1 MEHSV
6 GIIGL
11 GTVGSRFVEQF
22 NLHESFDLV
31 AAWDPDSAAC
41 KANEK
46 EVHIAG
52 SASAVIEAA
61 DLVYIAVPPL
71 FHDEYVRK
79 CVAADS
85 AIFCEK
91 PLGIDIT
98 QSRELVAL
106 VNNAG
111 TPAGVNFVFSAAPSA
126 TKMSEIVG
134 QPEFGKIIRCDLD
147 LHFQDWPR
155 PWHVNAHWL
164 RDRDQGGW
172 VRVVVSHFLF
182 IINRSL
188 GTTSVNDVLI
198 SYPDGPEGKLAETD
212 LLASLDSGGKPL
224 AIKGTSGGAGPDIVN
239 LTIRGTNSAVRIWDW
254 YRLQVCEDGDWRD
267 LLGTDRAELGMNAY
281 VGQLDQLALMIEGE
295 TSLIASFDE
304 ALAVQEIVE
313 EILSSQ

>member
-1 MEHSV
+1 MKHSA

-46 EVHIAG
+46 EVRITE

-61 DLVYIAVPPL
+61 DVVYIAVPPL

-79 CVAADS
+79 CVAANS

-106 VNNAG
+106 VNKAG

-147 LHFQDWPR
+147 LHFREWPR
-155 PWHVNAHWL
+155 PWHINAQWL

-172 VRVVVSHFLF
+172 VREVVSHFLF

-188 GTTSVNDVLI
+188 GATSVNDVLI

-212 LLASLDSGGKPL
+212 LLASLDSGGKHL
-224 AIKGTSGGAGPDIVN
+224 TIKGTSGGAGPDIVN

-267 LLGTDRAELGMNAY
+267 LLGTDRAKLGMNAY
-281 VGQLDQLALMIEGE
+281 VEQLDQLALMVEGE

-313 EILSSQ
+313 EILSS

>member
-1 MEHSV
+1 MKHSA

-46 EVHIAG
+46 EVRITE

-61 DLVYIAVPPL
+61 DVVYIAVPPL

-79 CVAADS
+79 CVAANS

-106 VNNAG
+106 VNKAG

-147 LHFQDWPR
+147 LHFREWPR
-155 PWHVNAHWL
+155 PWHINAQWL

-172 VRVVVSHFLF
+172 VREVVSHFLF

-188 GTTSVNDVLI
+188 GATSVNDVLI

-224 AIKGTSGGAGPDIVN
+224 TIKGTSGGAGPDIVN

-267 LLGTDRAELGMNAY
+267 LLGTDRAKLGMNAY
-281 VGQLDQLALMIEGE
+281 VEQLDQLALMVEGE

-313 EILSSQ
+313 EILSS

>member
-1 MEHSV
+1 MKHSV

-22 NLHESFDLV
+22 NLHDSFDLV
-31 AAWDPDSAAC
+31 AAWDPDLAAC

-46 EVHIAG
+46 EVRIAG

-71 FHDEYVRK
+71 FHNEYVRK

-106 VNNAG
+106 VNKAG

-147 LHFQDWPR
+147 LHFRDWPR
-155 PWHVNAHWL
+155 PWHINAQWL

-172 VRVVVSHFLF
+172 VREVVSHFLF

-188 GTTSVNDVLI
+188 GATSVNDVLI
-198 SYPDGPEGKLAETD
+198 SYPDGSEGKLAETD
-212 LLASLDSGGKPL
+212 LLASLNSGGKPL

-267 LLGTDRAELGMNAY
+267 LLGTDRAKLGMNAY
-281 VGQLDQLALMIEGE
+281 VEQLDQLALMVEGE

>member
-106 VNNAG
+106 VNNAE

-155 PWHVNAHWL
+155 PWHVNAQWL

-172 VRVVVSHFLF
+172 VREVVSHFLF

-281 VGQLDQLALMIEGE
+281 VDQLDQLALMIEGE

>member
-1 MEHSV
+1 MKHSA

-46 EVHIAG
+46 EVRITE

-61 DLVYIAVPPL
+61 DVVYIAVPPL

-79 CVAADS
+79 CVAANS

-106 VNNAG
+106 VNKAG

-147 LHFQDWPR
+147 LHFRDWPR
-155 PWHVNAHWL
+155 PWHINAQWL

-172 VRVVVSHFLF
+172 VREVVSHFLF

-188 GTTSVNDVLI
+188 GATSVNDVLI
-198 SYPDGPEGKLAETD
+198 SYPDGSEGKLAETD
-212 LLASLDSGGKPL
+212 LLASLNSGGKPL

-267 LLGTDRAELGMNAY
+267 LLGTDRAKLGMNAY
-281 VGQLDQLALMIEGE
+281 VEQLDQLALMVEGE

-313 EILSSQ
+313 EILSS

>member
-1 MEHSV
+1 MKHSV

-22 NLHESFDLV
+22 NLHGSFDLK
-31 AAWDPDSAAC
+31 AAWDPDPAAC

-46 EVHIAG
+46 EVRIAE
-52 SASAVIEAA
+52 SASAVIEEA
-61 DLVYIAVPPL
+61 DVVYIAVPPL

-98 QSRELVAL
+98 QSRELVTL
-106 VNNAG
+106 VNKAG

-134 QPEFGKIIRCDLD
+134 QPEFGEIIRCDLD
-147 LHFQDWPR
+147 LHFRDWPR
-155 PWHVNAHWL
+155 AWHINAQWL

-172 VRVVVSHFLF
+172 VREVVSHFLF

-188 GTTSVNDVLI
+188 GTTSLNNFLI
-198 SYPDGPEGKLAETD
+198 TYPDGPVGKLAETD
-212 LLASLDSGGKPL
+212 LLASLVAGGKPIS
-224 AIKGTSGGAGPDIVN
+224 IKGTSGGAGPDIVD

-254 YRLQVCEDGDWRD
+254 YQLQVSENGEWRD
-267 LLGTDRAELGMNAY
+267 LLGTDRPELGTNAY
-281 VGQLDQLALMIEGE
+281 IHQLDQLALMIEGE
-295 TSLIASFDE
+295 TNLIASFDE

>member
-155 PWHVNAHWL
+155 PWHVNAQWL

-172 VRVVVSHFLF
+172 VREVVSHFLF

-281 VGQLDQLALMIEGE
+281 TEQLDQLALMIEGD
-295 TSLIASFDE
+295 TSLIASFNE

>member
-1 MEHSV
+1 MKHSV

-22 NLHESFDLV
+22 NLHDNFDLV
-31 AAWDPDSAAC
+31 AAWDPDLAAC

-46 EVHIAG
+46 EVRIAG

-71 FHDEYVRK
+71 FHNEYVRK

-126 TKMSEIVG
+126 TKMSEIVS

-155 PWHVNAHWL
+155 PWHVNAQWL

-172 VRVVVSHFLF
+172 VREVVSHFLF

-188 GTTSVNDVLI
+188 GTCLLYTSD
-198 SYPDGPEGKLAETD
+198 A
-212 LLASLDSGGKPL
+212 A
-224 AIKGTSGGAGPDIVN
+224 
-239 LTIRGTNSAVRIWDW
+239 
-254 YRLQVCEDGDWRD
+254 
-267 LLGTDRAELGMNAY
+267 
-281 VGQLDQLALMIEGE
+281 
-295 TSLIASFDE
+295 DE
-304 ALAVQEIVE
+304 
-313 EILSSQ
+313 

>member
-1 MEHSV
+1 MKHSA

-31 AAWDPDSAAC
+31 AAWDPDSTAC

-46 EVHIAG
+46 EVRITE
-52 SASAVIEAA
+52 SAAAVIEAA
-61 DLVYIAVPPL
+61 DVVYIAVPPL

-79 CVAADS
+79 CVAANS

-155 PWHVNAHWL
+155 PWHVNAQWL

-172 VRVVVSHFLF
+172 VREVVSHFLF

-281 VGQLDQLALMIEGE
+281 TEQLDQLALMIEGD
-295 TSLIASFDE
+295 TSLIASFNE